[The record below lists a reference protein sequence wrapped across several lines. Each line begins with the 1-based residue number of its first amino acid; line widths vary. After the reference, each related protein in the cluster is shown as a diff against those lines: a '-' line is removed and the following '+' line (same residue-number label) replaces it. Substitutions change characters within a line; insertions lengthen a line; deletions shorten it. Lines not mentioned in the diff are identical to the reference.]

1 MMAASATLKDEEMSE
16 PNRGW
21 QADCEFAGLR
31 LKSAFQAIHDLE
43 AGAVLG
49 HSARVRAWREA
60 DAVPPAQLF
69 DDTRPDTEIVRLDRL
84 CRVLHATNYNAEAPQ
99 PTRLLVP
106 VHPRLLESVTAD
118 HGRVYRDT
126 LNGSGL
132 SAARIVICLPDPS
145 HLRTM
150 SLGYLIGSYR
160 LHGFEI
166 AVHLRHAG
174 GLKDLLARTRPTFI
188 LLDSRQFPDP
198 LTMAAAILVAQ
209 ESGSRP
215 VFTMVET
222 ETVAGQIRDL
232 GGKLA
237 QGYYFDRL
245 AA

>member
-1 MMAASATLKDEEMSE
+1 MAGLATPEVEEMSE
-16 PNRGW
+16 ARPGW

-43 AGAVLG
+43 AGAVVG
-49 HSARVRAWREA
+49 HSARVRAYRDSE
-60 DAVPPAQLF
+60 AVPPLQLF
-69 DDTRPDTEIVRLDRL
+69 DEARPDTEIVRLDRL
-84 CRVLHATNYNAEAPQ
+84 CRVLHATNYHADGRQ

-132 SAARIVICLPDPS
+132 SGARIVICLPDPS

-188 LLDSRQFPDP
+188 LLDSRQFDDP
-198 LTMAAAILVAQ
+198 LAMAGAIGAAQ
-209 ESGSRP
+209 EAGSRP
-215 VFTMVET
+215 VFTKVET
-222 ETVAGQIRDL
+222 DTLAEQIRTL

-237 QGYYFDRL
+237 QGYYFDTP